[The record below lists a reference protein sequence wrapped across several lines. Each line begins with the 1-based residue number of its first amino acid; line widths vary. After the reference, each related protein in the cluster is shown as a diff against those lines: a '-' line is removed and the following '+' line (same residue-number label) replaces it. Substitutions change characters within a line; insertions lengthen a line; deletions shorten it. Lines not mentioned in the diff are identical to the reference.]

1 MKRVNLRDGIQFDNR
16 QITSLTFQPFD
27 LSDFLPL
34 SLVRPGNLGDV
45 LAFMSRMTGEPFEA
59 LRTMTMDDT
68 ADTIEAL
75 NAWMES
81 EAARITKATKQWH

>member
-1 MKRVNLRDGIQFDNR
+1 MKRVPLRDGIQSDNR
-16 QITSLTFQPFD
+16 RITSLTFQPLD
-27 LSDFLPL
+27 LTDYLPL

-45 LAFMSRMTGEPFEA
+45 LAFMSRMTGEPLEA

-68 ADTIEAL
+68 ADAIAAL

-81 EAARITKATKQWH
+81 EAGRITKAIKQWH